1 MVTWP
6 NLLSCARLFLVPV
19 LLTLAWNG
27 NSRVFFFCLVISML
41 TDSADGFLARRLNQ
55 ATDLG
60 AKLDSWADFITCLAL
75 PFCAWWLRPDV
86 IREQAFYLGAGIFF
100 YLAATVVGFL
110 KFKVLTSYHTWGAKL
125 SALLLAAGALLIFAG
140 GPGWVFRFIIPIV
153 VLTSIEEIAITI
165 ILRELQSNIPSLW
178 HALRLRKRAIP

>member
-1 MVTWP
+1 MRIVAWSFKSSAPHFGMLNLP
-6 NLLSCARLFLVPV
+6 NLLSSVRLILVPV
-19 LLTLAWNG
+19 VLTLAWLG
-27 NSRVFFFCLVISML
+27 RSQAFLVCLIASL
-41 TDSADGFLARRLNQ
+41 ITDAADGILARRLRQ
-55 ATDLG
+55 TTEIG

-75 PFCAWWLRPDV
+75 PLCAWWLRPDV

-165 ILRELQSNIPSLW
+165 ILLQ
-178 HALRLRKRAIP
+178 

>member
-1 MVTWP
+1 M
-6 NLLSCARLFLVPV
+6 LVPV
-19 LLTLAWNG
+19 LLTLAWLG
-27 NSRVFFFCLVISML
+27 RSQAFLVCLIASL
-41 TDSADGFLARRLNQ
+41 ITDAADGILARRLRQ
-55 ATDLG
+55 TTEIG

-75 PFCAWWLRPDV
+75 PVCAWWLRPDV
-86 IREQAFYLGAGIFF
+86 IREQAVYLGAGIFF

-178 HALRLRKRAIP
+178 HALRLRKRAIQ